1 MRMDRAEKIGTGAA
15 LLFHVA
21 LIGAMSMS
29 LAQINSTPEPPAME
43 VELVEEVGLTAAAPQ
58 QIVVPPPP
66 SQAPE
71 MGEAEPVEAAAPPP
85 PLPRPTP
92 APVVKPA
99 PPRPAAT
106 PKPSQ
111 VVRPTPPRATPK
123 PAPRV
128 SRIGDDFLKGISD
141 DKLAPRAGPAPKP
154 AAATV
159 SASAMAGIVQAIRRQ
174 VQPCADRQVN
184 PGPGASRIK
193 VRMRLQL
200 RRNGRLSAPPRVIG
214 TSGVDDEN
222 ARYEERVKDL
232 AVATFVG
239 CAPLVG
245 LPPELYE
252 TESGQGWS
260 DFIMNYNLP

>member
-1 MRMDRAEKIGTGAA
+1 
-15 LLFHVA
+15 FHVV
-21 LIGAMSMS
+21 LIGALTMS
-29 LAQINSTPEPPAME
+29 LASVSSTPEPPAME
-43 VELVEEVGLTAAAPQ
+43 VEFVEEVGLTAAAPQ
-58 QIVVPPPP
+58 PITVPPPP

-71 MGEAEPVEAAAPPP
+71 IGEAEPIEAPTPPRP
-85 PLPRPTP
+85 APRPTP
-92 APVVKPA
+92 SPVVKPT
-99 PPRPAAT
+99 PPRPAA
-106 PKPSQ
+106 
-111 VVRPTPPRATPK
+111 PTR

-128 SRIGDDFLKGISD
+128 SRIGDDFLKGIAD

-184 PGPGASRIK
+184 PGAGASRIK

-200 RRNGRLSAPPRVIG
+200 TRSGRLRGPPQVIG

-252 TESGQGWS
+252 TESGRGWS

>member
-1 MRMDRAEKIGTGAA
+1 MDRAEKIGTGAA

-29 LAQINSTPEPPAME
+29 LAGVNATPEPPAME

-58 QIVVPPPP
+58 PAMVPPPP

-71 MGEAEPVEAAAPPP
+71 MGEAEPVEASTPAPPP
-85 PLPRPTP
+85 PRPTP

-99 PPRPAAT
+99 PPRPTAT
-106 PKPSQ
+106 PRPSPAVKPS
-111 VVRPTPPRATPK
+111 PPRPSAPAK

-128 SRIGDDFLKGISD
+128 SRIGDDFLKGIND

-184 PGPGASRIK
+184 PGSGASRIK

-200 RRNGRLSAPPRVIG
+200 TRSGRLRGPPQVIG

-252 TESGQGWS
+252 TESGRGWS

>member
-1 MRMDRAEKIGTGAA
+1 MRMDRAEWTGTGAA

-21 LIGAMSMS
+21 LIGALSMS
-29 LAQINSTPEPPAME
+29 LAHVDVTPEPPAME
-43 VELVEEVGLTAAAPQ
+43 VEFVEEVGLTAAAPQ
-58 QIVVPPPP
+58 PVVVPPPP

-71 MGEAEPVEAAAPPP
+71 IGEAEPIVATPPSPAP
-85 PLPRPTP
+85 RSTP
-92 APVVKPA
+92 APVVKPT
-99 PPRPAAT
+99 PPRPAA
-106 PKPSQ
+106 P
-111 VVRPTPPRATPK
+111 PK

-128 SRIGDDFLKGISD
+128 SRIGDDFLKGIAD
-141 DKLAPRAGPAPKP
+141 DKLSPRSSTAPKP

-184 PGPGASRIK
+184 PGSGASRIR

-200 RRNGRLSAPPRVIG
+200 TRSGRLRGPPQVIG

-252 TESGQGWS
+252 TESGRGWS

>member
-1 MRMDRAEKIGTGAA
+1 MDRAEWAGTGAA
-15 LLFHVA
+15 LLFHAA
-21 LIGAMSMS
+21 LIGALTLS
-29 LAQINSTPEPPAME
+29 LAQVASVPESPSME
-43 VELVEEVGLTAAAPQ
+43 VEFVEDVGLAAAAPQ
-58 QIVVPPPP
+58 SVAVPPPP

-71 MGEAEPVEAAAPPP
+71 IGEAEPTEPVPTIQPARTPSI
-85 PLPRPTP
+85 TP
-92 APVVKPA
+92 APAKPQPLA
-99 PPRPAAT
+99 
-106 PKPSQ
+106 
-111 VVRPTPPRATPK
+111 K

-128 SRIGDDFLKGISD
+128 SRIGDDFLKGIRQD
-141 DKLAPRAGPAPKP
+141 APARSAAPAQ
-154 AAATV
+154 ASAATV

-184 PGPGASRIK
+184 PGEGASRIR
-193 VRMRLQL
+193 VRLRLRL
-200 RRNGRLSAPPRVIG
+200 LRNGRLRGSPQVVG

-239 CAPLVG
+239 CAPLTG

-252 TESGQGWS
+252 TESGKGWS

>member
-1 MRMDRAEKIGTGAA
+1 MRMDRAEKVGTGAA

-29 LAQINSTPEPPAME
+29 LARVNVTAEPPAME

-58 QIVVPPPP
+58 PVVVPPPP

-71 MGEAEPVEAAAPPP
+71 IGEAEPVEAPTPPAPA
-85 PLPRPTP
+85 PRPTP
-92 APVVKPA
+92 SPVVKPT
-99 PPRPAAT
+99 PPRPAA
-106 PKPSQ
+106 P
-111 VVRPTPPRATPK
+111 PK

-128 SRIGDDFLKGISD
+128 SRIGDDFLKGIAD
-141 DKLAPRAGPAPKP
+141 DKLAPRSAPAPKP

-184 PGPGASRIK
+184 PGEGASRIK

-200 RRNGRLSAPPRVIG
+200 TRSGRLRVPPQVIG

-252 TESGQGWS
+252 TESGRGWS